1 LRNREERG
9 RLTGYGQGEYSW
21 GGLYPNV
28 INVGAWNVD
37 EDGNSLHADPSTDE
51 TLDIFAGGYVVHEE
65 WGSTFGTSFATPRVA
80 AELSNELDII
90 LEDINQQL
98 LSGELTTEELLATE
112 PLPYADIVDI
122 MLSTVSSP
130 ILVDF
135 NNGWVYDPI
144 SVLSDDVISNLFPVT
159 VPQSVG
165 GSGVPYTA
173 VETVYLITDL
183 IDHGDGSQTR
193 TYLDQDGVEW
203 SVYYTMSADSYSE
216 LLTNAGGDTIEKQAI
231 WNGDGSHTATKSS
244 SDRDRIGNPIDKV
257 WQWDSATSTETIN
270 RSDANTGQIS
280 VSQYQYDDFGDRT
293 TIYADTVLNEDTVFS
308 YDISTNLFNQQNN
321 GGYTYSTQ
329 QKDGAT
335 LPEWILIDSATG
347 LLSGTPSNDDVNLL
361 ELTVAATDA
370 EGISISDDL
379 YIAINNIN
387 DAPTLSGDFVGG
399 VTVTDIGGIYSVG
412 GVLAGSD
419 VDDYPHYGTATNWIT
434 VVDTVDEQGGVV
446 RSYGNSLGDT
456 MVTTVN
462 GDLDGAFTK
471 STDITL
477 ANGNWYSKQ
486 VVTDESGNKTI
497 TRTNSLGENQSDI
510 ITYSGDGSYQAS
522 LSGSREYYGAL
533 YTDATGTVTY
543 DASGVT
549 TSITGQN
556 IAPSGEVAITSMD
569 VDESGAPVLVITT
582 ATDYGIHSVHREG
595 LLYTIAVPQGTY
607 GSITLDNSANWSYTL
622 DKDDPDT
629 VALTGNQVVTD
640 TFTIV
645 VSDGIDEIIDNIEIS
660 VDPTAVDATVKT
672 DDTHYLTQTGISYIS
687 GGSEI
692 NSPFLV
698 SDGELRIKDG
708 LPVDSVILPEGVYD
722 FDINITDAITIL
734 RHIVNLESIDSL
746 DLIDEQ
752 GSRIQQL
759 DVNSNGAPQ
768 MLRIVANGDVNLSG
782 NFADGYVV
790 PVDLV

>member
-1 LRNREERG
+1 MKFCLD
-9 RLTGYGQGEYSW
+9 TG
-21 GGLYPNV
+21 
-28 INVGAWNVD
+28 
-37 EDGNSLHADPSTDE
+37 
-51 TLDIFAGGYVVHEE
+51 VH
-65 WGSTFGTSFATPRVA
+65 
-80 AELSNELDII
+80 
-90 LEDINQQL
+90 
-98 LSGELTTEELLATE
+98 
-112 PLPYADIVDI
+112 
-122 MLSTVSSP
+122 
-130 ILVDF
+130 
-135 NNGWVYDPI
+135 
-144 SVLSDDVISNLFPVT
+144 
-159 VPQSVG
+159 
-165 GSGVPYTA
+165 
-173 VETVYLITDL
+173 
-183 IDHGDGSQTR
+183 
-193 TYLDQDGVEW
+193 
-203 SVYYTMSADSYSE
+203 
-216 LLTNAGGDTIEKQAI
+216 
-231 WNGDGSHTATKSS
+231 
-244 SDRDRIGNPIDKV
+244 
-257 WQWDSATSTETIN
+257 
-270 RSDANTGQIS
+270 
-280 VSQYQYDDFGDRT
+280 
-293 TIYADTVLNEDTVFS
+293 FS
-308 YDISTNLFNQQNN
+308 
-321 GGYTYSTQ
+321 
-329 QKDGAT
+329 
-335 LPEWILIDSATG
+335 
-347 LLSGTPSNDDVNLL
+347 
-361 ELTVAATDA
+361 
-370 EGISISDDL
+370 
-379 YIAINNIN
+379 
-387 DAPTLSGDFVGG
+387 
-399 VTVTDIGGIYSVG
+399 
-412 GVLAGSD
+412 
-419 VDDYPHYGTATNWIT
+419 
-434 VVDTVDEQGGVV
+434 
-446 RSYGNSLGDT
+446 
-456 MVTTVN
+456 
-462 GDLDGAFTK
+462 AFTK

-790 PVDLV
+790 PVDLVYYLITPTEEELFDNNRKNADILEINNHESV